1 MCKHLAKAKL
11 ELSVYHILI
20 RLYQD
25 VHLVMIYALH
35 IGDKGMSKINNILK
49 KDIVLSISIILAIL
63 SMFIIT
69 PDKEYIGYIDYRT
82 LAILFSL
89 MAVMEGFKQMGV
101 FGRIAH
107 ALVSRCKNINSL
119 VVILVMLCF
128 FGSMLIT
135 NDVSLIT
142 FVPLTITVFNMLPD
156 KVRSCWLMTVVIMQ
170 TIAVN
175 LGSMLTPIGNPQ
187 NLYLFTLSG
196 MSLVEFLKLMLPL
209 SFVSLVVIIVWI
221 AVKSFIADKK
231 FRFDDGI
238 DFKIDLNDKEYSRK
252 LFVMYAVL
260 FLVCLLTVVRL
271 IPVQATLIAV
281 ILMIV
286 IFDRKVLKKVDYSL
300 LLTFTALFIFIGNV
314 GRVGVF
320 SDFLASIINGRE
332 MYTAIASSQIMSNV
346 PAAIL
351 LTGFTDNIK
360 MLILG
365 TDVGGLGTLI
375 ASMASL
381 ISFKYI
387 IREKDCSKGR
397 YISLFTVYNLMFL
410 IILILF
416 VNVFKI

>member
-1 MCKHLAKAKL
+1 MN
-11 ELSVYHILI
+11 
-20 RLYQD
+20 R
-25 VHLVMIYALH
+25 
-35 IGDKGMSKINNILK
+35 INNILK
-49 KDIVLSISIILAIL
+49 KDIVLSISVILAVL
-63 SMFIIT
+63 SMFVIL

-89 MAVMEGFKQMGV
+89 MAVMEGVKQMGV
-101 FGRIAH
+101 FETIAH
-107 ALVSRCKNINSL
+107 ALVARCKNINSL
-119 VVILVMLCF
+119 VMILVMLCF

-142 FVPLTITVFNMLPD
+142 FIPLTITVFNMLSD
-156 KVRSCWLMTVVIMQ
+156 KVRSCWLITVVIMQ
-170 TIAVN
+170 TIAAN

-196 MSLVEFLKLMLPL
+196 MSLTEFLKLMLPL
-209 SFVSLVVIIVWI
+209 SLVSLVVIILWI
-221 AVKSFIADKK
+221 LVKSFIADKK
-231 FRFDDGI
+231 SDFDDGI

-252 LFVMYAVL
+252 LFVMYTML
-260 FLVCLLTVVRL
+260 FLLCLLTVARVV
-271 IPVQATLIAV
+271 PVQVTLIVV

-286 IFDRKVLKKVDYSL
+286 IFDRKVLYKVDYPL
-300 LLTFTALFIFIGNV
+300 LFTFTALFIFIGNV
-314 GRVGVF
+314 GRVGAF
-320 SDFLASIINGRE
+320 SDFLASVINGRE
-332 MYTAIASSQIMSNV
+332 MYTAIAGSQIMSNV

-365 TDVGGLGTLI
+365 TNIGGLGTLI

-387 IREKDCSKGR
+387 IREKGCIKGR

>member
-1 MCKHLAKAKL
+1 MN
-11 ELSVYHILI
+11 
-20 RLYQD
+20 R
-25 VHLVMIYALH
+25 
-35 IGDKGMSKINNILK
+35 INNILK
-49 KDIVLSISIILAIL
+49 KDIVLSISVILAVL
-63 SMFIIT
+63 SMFVIS

-89 MAVMEGFKQMGV
+89 MAVMEGVKQMGV
-101 FGRIAH
+101 FETIAH
-107 ALVSRCKNINSL
+107 ALVARCKNINSL
-119 VVILVMLCF
+119 VMILVMLCF

-142 FVPLTITVFNMLPD
+142 FIPLTITVFNMLPD
-156 KVRSCWLMTVVIMQ
+156 KVRSCWLITVVIMQ
-170 TIAVN
+170 TIAAN
-175 LGSMLTPIGNPQ
+175 LGSMLTTIGNPQ

-196 MSLVEFLKLMLPL
+196 MSLTEFLELMLPL
-209 SFVSLVVIIVWI
+209 SFVSLVVIILWI
-221 AVKSFIADKK
+221 FVKSFITDRKSD
-231 FRFDDGI
+231 FDDGI

-252 LFVMYAVL
+252 LFVMYTML
-260 FLVCLLTVVRL
+260 FLLCLLTVARVV
-271 IPVQATLIAV
+271 PVQVTLIVV

-286 IFDRKVLKKVDYSL
+286 IFDRKVLYKVDYPL
-300 LLTFTALFIFIGNV
+300 LFTFTALFIFIGNV
-314 GRVGVF
+314 GRVGAF
-320 SDFLASIINGRE
+320 SDFLASVINGRE
-332 MYTAIASSQIMSNV
+332 MYTAIAGSQIMSNV

-365 TDVGGLGTLI
+365 TNIGGLGTLI

-387 IREKDCSKGR
+387 IREKGCSKGR

>member
-1 MCKHLAKAKL
+1 
-11 ELSVYHILI
+11 
-20 RLYQD
+20 
-25 VHLVMIYALH
+25 
-35 IGDKGMSKINNILK
+35 
-49 KDIVLSISIILAIL
+49 
-63 SMFIIT
+63 
-69 PDKEYIGYIDYRT
+69 
-82 LAILFSL
+82 
-89 MAVMEGFKQMGV
+89 
-101 FGRIAH
+101 
-107 ALVSRCKNINSL
+107 
-119 VVILVMLCF
+119 
-128 FGSMLIT
+128 
-135 NDVSLIT
+135 
-142 FVPLTITVFNMLPD
+142 
-156 KVRSCWLMTVVIMQ
+156 MTVVIMQ
-170 TIAVN
+170 TIAAN

-260 FLVCLLTVVRL
+260 FLVCLLTVARL

-314 GRVGVF
+314 GRVGMF
-320 SDFLASIINGRE
+320 SDFLASVINGRE

-365 TDVGGLGTLI
+365 TDIGGLGTLI

-387 IREKDCSKGR
+387 IHEKDCSKGR

>member
-1 MCKHLAKAKL
+1 MN
-11 ELSVYHILI
+11 
-20 RLYQD
+20 R
-25 VHLVMIYALH
+25 
-35 IGDKGMSKINNILK
+35 INNILK
-49 KDIVLSISIILAIL
+49 KDIVLSISVILAVL
-63 SMFIIT
+63 SMFVIL

-89 MAVMEGFKQMGV
+89 MAVMEGVKQMGV
-101 FGRIAH
+101 FETIAH
-107 ALVSRCKNINSL
+107 ALVARCKNINSL
-119 VVILVMLCF
+119 VMILVMLCF

-142 FVPLTITVFNMLPD
+142 FIPLTITVFNMLSD
-156 KVRSCWLMTVVIMQ
+156 KVRSCWLITVVIMQ
-170 TIAVN
+170 TIAAN

-196 MSLVEFLKLMLPL
+196 MSLTEFLKLMLPL
-209 SFVSLVVIIVWI
+209 SLVSLVVIILWI
-221 AVKSFIADKK
+221 LVKSFIADKK
-231 FRFDDGI
+231 SHFDDGI

-252 LFVMYAVL
+252 LFVMYTML
-260 FLVCLLTVVRL
+260 FLSCLLTVARVV
-271 IPVQATLIAV
+271 PVQVTLIVV

-286 IFDRKVLKKVDYSL
+286 IFDRKVLYKVDYPL
-300 LLTFTALFIFIGNV
+300 LFTFTALFIFIGNV
-314 GRVGVF
+314 GRVGAF
-320 SDFLASIINGRE
+320 SDFLASVINGRE
-332 MYTAIASSQIMSNV
+332 MYTAIAGSQIMSNV

-365 TDVGGLGTLI
+365 TNIGGLGTLI

-387 IREKDCSKGR
+387 IREKGCIKGR

>member
-1 MCKHLAKAKL
+1 MT
-11 ELSVYHILI
+11 
-20 RLYQD
+20 R
-25 VHLVMIYALH
+25 IY
-35 IGDKGMSKINNILK
+35 NILK
-49 KDIVLSISIILAIL
+49 KDIVLSISVILAVL
-63 SMFIIT
+63 SMLVIS
-69 PDKEYIGYIDYRT
+69 PDKEYMGYIDYRT

-101 FGRIAH
+101 FGRIAYM
-107 ALVSRCKNINSL
+107 LVSGCKNINSL
-119 VVILVMLCF
+119 VMILVMLCF

-142 FVPLTITVFNMLPD
+142 FVPLTITVFNMLSD
-156 KVRSCWLMTVVIMQ
+156 KVKDFWLMTVVIMQ
-170 TIAVN
+170 TIAAN

-196 MSLVEFLKLMLPL
+196 MSLAEFLKLMLPL
-209 SFVSLVVIIVWI
+209 SFVSLVVIIIWI

-231 FRFDDGI
+231 FGFDDSI

-252 LFVMYAVL
+252 LFVMYAML
-260 FLVCLLTVVRL
+260 FLLCLLTVARL
-271 IPVQATLIAV
+271 VPVHITLIAV
-281 ILMIV
+281 IFMIV
-286 IFDRKVLKKVDYSL
+286 IFNRKVIKKVDYSL

-320 SDFLASIINGRE
+320 SDFLGSVINGRE

-365 TDVGGLGTLI
+365 TDIGGLGTLI

-387 IREKDCSKGR
+387 IREKGCSKGR